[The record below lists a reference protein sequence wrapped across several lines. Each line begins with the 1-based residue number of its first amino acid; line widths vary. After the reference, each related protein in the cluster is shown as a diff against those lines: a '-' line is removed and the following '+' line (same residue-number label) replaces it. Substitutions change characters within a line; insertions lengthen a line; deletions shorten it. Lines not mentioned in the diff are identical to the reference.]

1 MTDNGIKPNK
11 LPRPVSSSH
20 QVMENGRKLEPCHTA
35 GHLESEGWGAFHSRK
50 VDMKEH
56 KSNGL
61 MEVQKPIVCSSRP
74 LLTKARIIENG
85 EASVKPPHPDSK
97 YLNQILSVP
106 KLEDCFDDC
115 DNQEWLF
122 NSDCMQSKKPKVG
135 SPEVSGTQVWAEALQ
150 IESANLTTLPY
161 VIPF

>member
-1 MTDNGIKPNK
+1 MTDNGIRLNK
-11 LPRPVSSSH
+11 LPKLISSSH
-20 QVMENGRKLEPCHTA
+20 QVMENGRKLEPYHTA
-35 GHLESEGWGAFHSRK
+35 GHLESEGRGGVHSRK

-61 MEVQKPIVCSSRP
+61 MEVQKPIVYSSGP

-106 KLEDCFDDC
+106 KLEDCFDDF
-115 DNQEWLF
+115 DNQVWLF
-122 NSDCMQSKKPKVG
+122 NSDCVQSKKPKVG
-135 SPEVSGTQVWAEALQ
+135 SPEVGGTQVWAEALQ